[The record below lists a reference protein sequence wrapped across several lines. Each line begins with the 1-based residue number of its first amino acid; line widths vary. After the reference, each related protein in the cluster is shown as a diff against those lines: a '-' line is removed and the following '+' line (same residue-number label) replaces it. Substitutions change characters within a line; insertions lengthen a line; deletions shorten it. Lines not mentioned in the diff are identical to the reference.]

1 MNPAMTHLI
10 DVEKSL
16 PFSCEDCKHYKEGIK
31 CAAFDIIPL
40 EIYGN
45 AESHTAVID
54 GQHGDFVFETDKARE
69 VLRSYEATE
78 I

>member
-1 MNPAMTHLI
+1 MNHLI
-10 DVEKSL
+10 DVERSL

-40 EIYGN
+40 DIYDN
-45 AESHTAVID
+45 AESHNKVID
-54 GQHGDFVFETDKARE
+54 GQHGDYIFETDKERE
-69 VLRSYEATE
+69 MLRTYEVAD